1 MRRQLS
7 QDLSQE
13 SSFTTS
19 FRSDDDDRCV
29 YKSFPVR
36 HVEAVILH
44 RRLLIDKTVVQ
55 PMQAKNYCIE
65 CTLLK
70 DGGQED
76 PRFKLGLFRIG
87 DVGTYITR
95 SKANLIVS
103 LLHLCT
109 DLCLQ

>member
-1 MRRQLS
+1 MRQQLS

-19 FRSDDDDRCV
+19 FRADDDDRCV
-29 YKSFPVR
+29 YNLIPVR

-44 RRLLIDKTVVQ
+44 RRFLIDKTVVQ

-65 CTLLK
+65 CNLLK

-87 DVGTYITR
+87 DVGTYIAR

-109 DLCLQ
+109 D